1 MAGPKRTARLAGTLL
16 NAVLALCLMA
26 SVAPA
31 ATSPYAPGSI
41 APTADQAVLDRALAE
56 FYSEWKSF
64 YLREGC
70 GEGRILVRTDGDGKP
85 TYGGSAKAT
94 ITVSEAHGYG
104 MLATVMMADFDP
116 DAHRLFDGMLRFFH
130 DHPASSD
137 PGLMAWN
144 QVEDCTDAG
153 DDVGGSNSATDGDL
167 DIAYALLLAER
178 RWGNEGAF
186 DYGAEAQLV
195 LRAILTHE
203 VAQPDNILL
212 IGDWAKAGDDATYA
226 ATTRSS
232 DFMQSHFAAFAD
244 RTGDRRWLDL
254 RDTIYGVIATV
265 GEKYSPGTGLMPD
278 FIVGLPD
285 KPQPAPRGFLEGE
298 YDGAYS
304 WNAARYPW
312 RVGLDFLLNGD
323 ERSRKVLRPL
333 NAWARQATLGE
344 PERFADTYRLDGKPA
359 PDSGRNQMAF
369 VSMLAVSAMIDAD
382 NRDWLD
388 ALWSSMEKKPAAD
401 EDYFGNTLK
410 LMAMIVVTGHWAGP

>member
-41 APTADQAVLDRALAE
+41 APTADQALLDRTLAE
-56 FYSEWKSF
+56 FYTEWKSI

-116 DAHRLFDGMLRFFH
+116 DAHRLFDGMVRFFY

-203 VAQPDNILL
+203 VAQPGNILL

-232 DFMQSHFAAFAD
+232 DFMQSHFAAFAG

-278 FIVGLPD
+278 FIVSLPD

-323 ERSRKVLRPL
+323 ERARKALRPL

-359 PDSGRNQMAF
+359 PNSGRNQMAF

-410 LMAMIVVTGHWAGP
+410 LMAMIVVTGHWARP

>member
-1 MAGPKRTARLAGTLL
+1 MAGPKRTARLAGTVP

-70 GEGRILVRTDGDGKP
+70 GEGRVLVRTDGDGKP

-104 MLATVMMADFDP
+104 MLATVMMDDFNP
-116 DAHRLFDGMLRFFH
+116 DAHRLFDGMVRYFH

-153 DDVGGSNSATDGDL
+153 ADIGGSNSATDGDL
-167 DIAYALLLAER
+167 DIAYAFLLAER

-278 FIVGLPD
+278 FIVSLPD
-285 KPQPAPRGFLEGE
+285 KPQPAPRCFLEGE

-323 ERSRKVLRPL
+323 ERARKALRPL
-333 NAWARQATLGE
+333 NAWARQATLGK

-388 ALWSSMEKKPAAD
+388 ALWSSMEEKPAAD
-401 EDYFGNTLK
+401 EDYFGITLK
-410 LMAMIVVTGHWAGP
+410 LMAMIVVTGHWARP